1 MTDLIPRPRFG
12 LSWLLAAVAVATLA
26 QSQGSTQG
34 LSAIYVS
41 PSGDDANAGNEAA
54 PFRTLERARTAVR
67 GRTAGMTG
75 DIVVYLRG
83 GVYSL
88 TNTLTF
94 DAQDSGANG
103 FQVVYRAYPGET
115 PVLSGGQRLT
125 NWMAAGG
132 NLYRAPV
139 GSLRFRQLYI
149 DGRRAVR
156 ARTPNE
162 GSYWE
167 VRSWDTSGRRVEVAS
182 DEIGNW
188 QRRNQAEM
196 VILGRGVNQSNL
208 RVGAV
213 SISGTGA
220 WITPLEPERT
230 RIFQQVYPPKDQF
243 RPFYFENALELLDA
257 PGEWYLNSDTN
268 EVYYWPRP
276 GENMATAEVIA
287 PRLERLVGVVGTL
300 DAPVHHIQFRGITF
314 EHSTWLVPSSEGYV
328 GDQASIV
335 FTQPLPDDEIS
346 SYPGHRLPAG
356 VHVEAANTIRFERN
370 VFRHMGASALNLY
383 RAVNDAVVVGNVI
396 LDVSASGI
404 SVDLNLQGN
413 PSDQRV
419 ISRRAR
425 LTNNYI
431 AATGRDYYQSVGI
444 MLGYTDA
451 AVVEHNELQ
460 DMPYSG
466 ISVGWG
472 WANVD
477 SALRNNMVRYNRV
490 ESVLNKMSDGAGI
503 YTLSKQPGTLIA
515 ENYVRDIVRTGVQGG
530 FNMSGIYLDE
540 GSSQITVRDNVL
552 VNTGDR
558 KIFQNANGPNNT
570 FVNND
575 GTSPTVIANAGL
587 EPAFAD
593 IRAGSGSPSQPKNL
607 RITVP

>member
-1 MTDLIPRPRFG
+1 MGMT
-12 LSWLLAAVAVATLA
+12 
-26 QSQGSTQG
+26 
-34 LSAIYVS
+34 
-41 PSGDDANAGNEAA
+41 ANAGNEAA
-54 PFRTLERARTAVR
+54 PFRTLERARTVVR
-67 GRTAGMTG
+67 GLTAGMTG

-103 FQVVYRAYPGET
+103 FEVVYRAYPGET

-125 NWMAAGG
+125 NWTAAGG
-132 NLYRAPV
+132 SLYRAPV
-139 GSLRFRQLYI
+139 GSLRFRQLYV

-220 WITPLEPERT
+220 WITALEPERT
-230 RIFQQVYPPKDQF
+230 RIFQQVYPPKDAS

-276 GENMATAEVIA
+276 GENMATAEVVA

-300 DAPVHHIQFRGITF
+300 AAPVHHIQFRGITF
-314 EHSTWLVPSSEGYV
+314 AHSTWLVPSSEGYV

-335 FTQPLPDDEIS
+335 FTQPLPADQIS
-346 SYPGHRLPAG
+346 SYPGHRLPAS
-356 VHVEAANTIRFERN
+356 VHVEAAHTIRFERN

-383 RAVNDAVVVGNVI
+383 RGVNDSVVVGNVI
-396 LDVSASGI
+396 LDASGSGI
-404 SVDLNLQGN
+404 SVDLGLEGN
-413 PSDQRV
+413 PSDPRR
-419 ISRRAR
+419 ISRRNR

-431 AATGRDYYQSVGI
+431 ADTGRDYFQSVGI

-466 ISVGWG
+466 ITVGWG

-490 ESVLNKMSDGAGI
+490 QNVLNKMSDGAGI
-503 YTLSKQPGTLIA
+503 YTLSKQPGTLVA
-515 ENYVRDIVRTGVQGG
+515 ENYVHDIVRTGVQGG

-552 VNTGDR
+552 VRTGDR

-570 FVNND
+570 FTNND

-587 EPAFAD
+587 EPAFTD
-593 IRAGSGSPSQPKNL
+593 IRPGSGALPGQPKSL